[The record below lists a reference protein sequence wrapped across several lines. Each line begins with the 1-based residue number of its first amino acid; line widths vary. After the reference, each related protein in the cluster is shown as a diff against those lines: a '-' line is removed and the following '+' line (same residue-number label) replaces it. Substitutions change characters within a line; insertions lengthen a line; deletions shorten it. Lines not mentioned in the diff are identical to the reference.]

1 MASSLGDIDADESHA
16 ELHPLPQ
23 DEDGRDSV
31 GSQRYIE
38 SVTVDSHYQDEED
51 FEIDE
56 SGPADIDM
64 EFPDIRRKLSR
75 EQTATTS
82 FRAAMSAPTHGDQ
95 VTSTCTI

>member
-1 MASSLGDIDADESHA
+1 MASSLGDVDEGHT
-16 ELHPLPQ
+16 ELQPLPQ
-23 DEDGRDSV
+23 EDGRNSV
-31 GSQRYIE
+31 ESQRYIE
-38 SVTVDSHYQDEED
+38 SVTADSNYQDDDEG

-64 EFPDIRRKLSR
+64 ELPDIRRKLSR

-95 VTSTCTI
+95 VNFDSV

>member
-1 MASSLGDIDADESHA
+1 MASSLGDVDEGHT
-16 ELHPLPQ
+16 ELQPLPQ
-23 DEDGRDSV
+23 EGGRDSV
-31 GSQRYIE
+31 ESQRYIE
-38 SVTVDSHYQDEED
+38 SVTADSNYQDDDEG

-64 EFPDIRRKLSR
+64 ELPDIRRKLSR

-95 VTSTCTI
+95 VNFDSV

>member
-1 MASSLGDIDADESHA
+1 MASSLGDVDEGHT
-16 ELHPLPQ
+16 ELHRLPQ
-23 DEDGRDSV
+23 EDGRDSV
-31 GSQRYIE
+31 ESQRYIE
-38 SVTVDSHYQDEED
+38 SVTVDSHYQDEDDEG

-64 EFPDIRRKLSR
+64 ELPDIRRKLSR

-95 VTSTCTI
+95 VNFNSV